1 MDDGL
6 RDTAEQLVDHGRL
19 VLFGNTVEG
28 FLDNMT
34 SEGIH
39 AKSECVTTN
48 GLGDRDDLVG
58 RAMFEATL
66 NEEVTEAVD
75 HQRIGLGDDCFD
87 DLILLLRC
95 SNLQLLLK
103 KDGCLLVVVADDLVD
118 NVLPVAAHVAVQ
130 QASVVHGFDRR
141 NILRSIHLARSLYK
155 ESVQLSR
162 RQEAVIPYLR
172 VPGGRTHPSSNVELV
187 RIRREPTIAR
197 GSNWCRV
204 GGCVHGWHSVLV
216 VSLVKGGVATSRW
229 VAQATKASIER
240 VAHSVVGIVARTG
253 IHATTTTK
261 ALVKWEVGR
270 LIEEPLGI
278 VAKSS
283 LCIG

>member
-1 MDDGL
+1 LRGRVAPAKLEELLPHVTRITMDDGL

-141 NILRSIHLARSLYK
+141 NILRSVHLARSLYK
-155 ESVQLSR
+155 ELVQLSR
-162 RQEAVIPYLR
+162 R
-172 VPGGRTHPSSNVELV
+172 
-187 RIRREPTIAR
+187 
-197 GSNWCRV
+197 
-204 GGCVHGWHSVLV
+204 
-216 VSLVKGGVATSRW
+216 
-229 VAQATKASIER
+229 
-240 VAHSVVGIVARTG
+240 
-253 IHATTTTK
+253 
-261 ALVKWEVGR
+261 
-270 LIEEPLGI
+270 
-278 VAKSS
+278 
-283 LCIG
+283 